1 MPIIQLLR
9 VALVWARQH
18 AAGAHRDQRGEVV
31 TTVIT
36 IAALA
41 ILAITA
47 CAIIAAKV
55 TARAN
60 AIPTQ

>member
-1 MPIIQLLR
+1 MPTILLLR
-9 VALVWARQH
+9 IVADRIRQR
-18 AAGAHRDQRGEVV
+18 AAFIRRDQRGEIV

-41 ILAITA
+41 LLAITA
-47 CAIIAAKV
+47 CAIIVAKV

-60 AIPTQ
+60 SIPTQ

>member
-1 MPIIQLLR
+1 MPTIQLLQ
-9 VALVWARQH
+9 VAVVWARH
-18 AAGAHRDQRGEVV
+18 AAGARRDQRGEVV

>member
-1 MPIIQLLR
+1 MTIQLLP
-9 VALVWARQH
+9 VILAWARTSS
-18 AAGAHRDQRGEVV
+18 ADARRDQRGEVV

>member
-1 MPIIQLLR
+1 MPTIQQLQL
-9 VALVWARQH
+9 ALVWVRH
-18 AAGAHRDQRGEVV
+18 RAAASRGQRGEVV

-41 ILAITA
+41 ILAIAA

-55 TARAN
+55 TARAQ